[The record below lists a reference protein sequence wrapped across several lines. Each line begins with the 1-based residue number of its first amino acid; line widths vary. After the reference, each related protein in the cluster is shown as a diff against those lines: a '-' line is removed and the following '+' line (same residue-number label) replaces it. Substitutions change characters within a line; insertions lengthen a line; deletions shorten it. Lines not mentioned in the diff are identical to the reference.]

1 MLITIITFLISSL
14 DLAAVALAGVI
25 GALAVRGIQAQD
37 AGDRVRTLME
47 SLNLDQFE
55 LKTQILVLSV
65 FALGLLILR
74 SFLSYYFAQKIFVYM
89 SSSANKVTKELLE
102 KLLNCDV
109 TLVQK
114 RSVQENLYA
123 ITTGVNNLMLG
134 LLGSVIN
141 IATDLVLFTILFVG
155 MFIVDPWIAASAF
168 IVFSSLALLLYK
180 GLEKRANIL

>member
-1 MLITIITFLISSL
+1 MYQAILKSIAFTTRSDRKKLMLITIITFLISSL

-74 SFLSYYFAQKIFVYM
+74 SFLPI
-89 SSSANKVTKELLE
+89 
-102 KLLNCDV
+102 KLPRN
-109 TLVQK
+109 
-114 RSVQENLYA
+114 Y
-123 ITTGVNNLMLG
+123 
-134 LLGSVIN
+134 
-141 IATDLVLFTILFVG
+141 
-155 MFIVDPWIAASAF
+155 
-168 IVFSSLALLLYK
+168 
-180 GLEKRANIL
+180 